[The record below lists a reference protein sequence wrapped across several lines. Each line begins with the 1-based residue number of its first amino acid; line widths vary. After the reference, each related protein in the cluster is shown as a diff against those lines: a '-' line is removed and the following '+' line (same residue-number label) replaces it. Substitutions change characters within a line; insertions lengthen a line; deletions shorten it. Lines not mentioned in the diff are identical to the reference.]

1 MFTISRSGTSI
12 ASVIAQIRD
21 VPARVIPY
29 ATSTALTRTALAG
42 RAEVLAE
49 MRRVFDR
56 PTPYALNS
64 TRVIPSTVQTLSARV
79 QVNDDFTN
87 NGVAAEDFLFPEVFG
102 GPRKEKRYERS
113 LRYSGILRSGEYTM
127 PGQAAPLDAYGNLRA
142 SEIQRILTAV
152 RGNFD
157 PYQNK
162 TSSRRSRKNA
172 KQAPYFAGAVRGT
185 RGIWKRQGR
194 RALPILIFTT
204 KAPVYRTRLDFEGI
218 VKRVAETQFEAEFYK
233 AADAIVA
240 RRGG

>member
-1 MFTISRSGTSI
+1 MYTVSRSGQTI

-21 VPARVIPY
+21 VPARVVPY
-29 ATSTALTRTALAG
+29 AASTALTRVALAG
-42 RAEVLAE
+42 RAGVLAA
-49 MRRVFDR
+49 MPRVFDR
-56 PTPYALNS
+56 PTPYALRS
-64 TRVIPSTVQTLSARV
+64 TRVIPSTVQTLAARV

-113 LRYSGILRSGEYTM
+113 LRYSGILRSGERTVL
-127 PGQAAPLDAYGNLRA
+127 GQAAPLDAYGNLKA

-162 TSSRRSRKNA
+162 TTSRRSRKNA
-172 KQAPYFAGAVRGT
+172 KKAPYFAGAVRGT
-185 RGIWKRQGR
+185 RGIWKREGR
-194 RALPILIFTT
+194 KTLPILIFIT
-204 KAPVYRTRLDFEGI
+204 KAPVYRQRLDFEGI
-218 VKRVAETQFEAEFYK
+218 VKRTADEQFEAEFNK
-233 AADAIVA
+233 AAAAIVA